1 MFAARTDLAPAR
13 FAVLVDGTIRGEV
26 SFPEYMDAIR
36 KLLGLRKGDRRV
48 VGLGLD
54 GAGQAYD
61 LDETAAAGTRLGAV
75 IPGVTL
81 ALAPAPR
88 AHLTLVK

>member
-1 MFAARTDLAPAR
+1 MPATNTALVPAC
-13 FAVLVDGTIRGEV
+13 FAVLVDGTIRGGV

-48 VGLGLD
+48 VGLD
-54 GAGQAYD
+54 GGGQAYD

-75 IPGVTL
+75 IPGITL
-81 ALAPAPR
+81 VPAGR
-88 AHLTLVK
+88 VHLTLVK

>member
-13 FAVLVDGTIRGEV
+13 FAVLVDGTIRGGV

-48 VGLGLD
+48 VGLD

-61 LDETAAAGTRLGAV
+61 FDETAAAGTRLGAV

-81 ALAPAPR
+81 ALAPAPL